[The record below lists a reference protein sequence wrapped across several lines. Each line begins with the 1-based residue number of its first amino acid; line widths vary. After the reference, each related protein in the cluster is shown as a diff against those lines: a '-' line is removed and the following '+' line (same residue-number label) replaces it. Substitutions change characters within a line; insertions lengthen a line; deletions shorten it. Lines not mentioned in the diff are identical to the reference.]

1 MPELAVSSWSLHRE
15 LGPMYW
21 DPKAPDQT
29 WGEGRLTLLDAPAVV
44 AQMGVPNLEVC
55 HFHFPRTD
63 PEYLAE
69 LRARLD
75 DAGVR
80 FLTLLIDTGDLT
92 ASDSDARQRDME
104 IIRGWI
110 EVAAQAGAAQVRVIA
125 GDAEPDADGVA
136 LQRSIAGLG
145 ELAAYADSLGVRVI
159 TENWHQLTMRP
170 EHLLT
175 VLNALHGTVGL
186 CADFGNYKGSTKY
199 DDLRAIL
206 PRANTIH
213 AKADFPEPGVLDRE
227 DFGRCLEL
235 ARTAGFDGQYVLIF
249 DSPGEEVPSLRQIA
263 AEVTP
268 YL

>member
-21 DPKAPDQT
+21 DPNAPDMT
-29 WGEGRLTLLDAPAVV
+29 YGEGRLTLLDTPATV
-44 AQMGVPNLEVC
+44 AEMGVPNLEVC

-63 PEYLAE
+63 SEYLAK
-69 LRARLD
+69 LRTRLD
-75 DAGVR
+75 GAGVR
-80 FLTLLIDTGDLT
+80 FLTLLIDTGDIT
-92 ASDSDARQRDME
+92 ASDSDVRQQDLER
-104 IIRGWI
+104 IRYWI
-110 EVAAQAGAAQVRVIA
+110 EVAARAGAAQVRVIA
-125 GDAEPDADGVA
+125 GDAEPDSDGEA
-136 LQRSIAGLG
+136 IRRSIAGLS

-159 TENWHQLTMRP
+159 TENWHQLAMRP

-175 VLNALHGTVGL
+175 VLDELDGTVGL
-186 CADFGNYKGSTKY
+186 CADFGNYKGPTKY

-206 PRANTIH
+206 PRANTVH
-213 AKADFPEPGVLDRE
+213 AKADFPEPGMLDRD

-235 ARTAGFDGQYVLIF
+235 SRAAGFDGQYVLIF
-249 DSPGEEVPSLRQIA
+249 DSPGEEIPSLRQIA